1 MKDNPD
7 TENILKVENLNFAY
21 DGKPVLNDLNFT
33 VSKGSFISILGP
45 NGSGKST
52 LINLLSKV
60 LRGYIGRIE
69 IFGNDLKNLNP
80 RSISKLISVVPQYSN
95 PGLIS
100 P

>member
-7 TENILKVENLNFAY
+7 TENILKVENVNFAY
-21 DGKPVLNDLNFT
+21 DGVPVLNDLSFT

-60 LRGYIGRIE
+60 LKGYTGRIE
-69 IFGNDLKNLNP
+69 IFGN
-80 RSISKLISVVPQYSN
+80 
-95 PGLIS
+95 
-100 P
+100 